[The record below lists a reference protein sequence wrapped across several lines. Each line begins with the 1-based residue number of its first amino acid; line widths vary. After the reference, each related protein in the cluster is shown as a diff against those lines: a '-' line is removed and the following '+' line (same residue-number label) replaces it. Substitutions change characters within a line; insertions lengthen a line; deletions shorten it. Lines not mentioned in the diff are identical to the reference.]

1 MNPIITTVRN
11 GKVDVPVEWP
21 EGTEVR
27 VEPASEAVGM
37 REEDWDDSPE
47 GIEAWVQWLHRLEP
61 LVLTPEEEI
70 EHRQFAEVMKR
81 FNIEAVR
88 RQFEQEPLE

>member
-27 VEPASEAVGM
+27 V
-37 REEDWDDSPE
+37 
-47 GIEAWVQWLHRLEP
+47 
-61 LVLTPEEEI
+61 
-70 EHRQFAEVMKR
+70 
-81 FNIEAVR
+81 
-88 RQFEQEPLE
+88 